1 MTRSA
6 GSGKIATSAHESP
19 EHLPVKDTNWKT
31 QAHGLFGSGAVV
43 LQGLVFFIFS
53 LLMSLCDGFLRKAFK
68 GSDANEQVSLIMAGK
83 AA

>member
-6 GSGKIATSAHESP
+6 RSGKIATSAP
-19 EHLPVKDTNWKT
+19 EHLPVKDTDWKT